1 MFVCLCVCMRVCVFV
16 CVYVVFNILKALQEY
31 RSERQISGG
40 VVENVTWGEF
50 CAIAIEI
57 YSLKYHQR

>member
-1 MFVCLCVCMRVCVFV
+1 MCLCVCMHVCVFV